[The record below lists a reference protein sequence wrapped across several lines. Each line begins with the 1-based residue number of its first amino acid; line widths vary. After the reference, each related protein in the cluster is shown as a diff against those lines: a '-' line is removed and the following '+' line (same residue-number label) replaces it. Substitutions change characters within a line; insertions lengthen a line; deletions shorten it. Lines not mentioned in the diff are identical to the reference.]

1 MEIGSRRDNGM
12 SKGRR
17 WHLKWGFSLITMLLL
32 VLLPATWSLAQE
44 PNAEKTP
51 VLNTIESL
59 APPDIQELFVNSSA
73 DVTTAPVRLDGQS
86 LFLVAAP
93 VVNPQSENRYPLSAQ
108 QRARE
113 VERRLHDMI
122 RAGLDPESL
131 KVTQEL
137 DQQSNQ
143 PIVRVNGQY
152 LMTVTSLDAQLQG
165 YSSASTRAREI
176 VRSVGAALQTYYAQ
190 RQPAYLKRQSRIAA
204 AIAVGGLLACWTM
217 GRMRSWLRW
226 RRNRI
231 SESLAQ
237 SEDIAAPENPEEPTT
252 ALRRRYREK
261 AQRGIIDLERALL
274 KVGQLTCGVLGL
286 YVILGLFPYTRWLQ
300 MLMLDLLK
308 LPIKLGILALV
319 TYWLLRLGTVW
330 VDRLFIA
337 LQEGAALAPERSQR
351 LGLRFSTFSHVVK
364 GVLYFVTFLIAV
376 IVALGSLGVRLGPL
390 LTGAGL
396 VGLAF
401 SLASQS
407 LIQDFINGFL
417 ILLED
422 QYGVGDVIVV
432 GDVWGFVENMNLRIT
447 QLRNEEG
454 RLITIPNSKVAV
466 VQNLSKEWS
475 RVDLMIPVA
484 LTADLNAALMLVE
497 RVANDLRQDTI
508 WGQLI
513 LEPPLLLGVD
523 HLDHAGATIRL
534 WIKTQPLKQWD
545 VAREYRRRLKLAF
558 EEAGITIGVPQQVV
572 HFSGSA
578 STNGNG
584 ASPMLHI
591 PVGAKEA

>member
-1 MEIGSRRDNGM
+1 MEIGSRRYNLM
-12 SKGRR
+12 SKRR
-17 WHLKWGFSLITMLLL
+17 WRHLKWGFSLITVLL
-32 VLLPATWSLAQE
+32 VLLPTTWSLAQE
-44 PNAEKTP
+44 PNVEKTP

-73 DVTTAPVRLDGQS
+73 DVTTAPVRLDGRS

-93 VVNPQSENRYPLSAQ
+93 VVNPQSANRYPLSAQ

-122 RAGLDPESL
+122 KAGLNPESL
-131 KVTQEL
+131 KVTQEF

-143 PIVRVNGQY
+143 PIVQVNGQY

-165 YSSASTRAREI
+165 YSNASTRAREI
-176 VRSVGAALQTYYAQ
+176 VRSVEDALQAYYAQ
-190 RQPAYLKRQSRIAA
+190 RRPAYLQRQSWIAVAIAA
-204 AIAVGGLLACWTM
+204 SSFLVYWTM
-217 GRMRSWLRW
+217 GWMRSWLRR

-237 SEDIAAPENPEEPTT
+237 SEDIAAQENPEEPTT
-252 ALRRRYREK
+252 ALRRRYREN

-274 KVGQLTCGVLGL
+274 KVGQLACGVLGL

-364 GVLYFVTFLIAV
+364 GVLYFVTFLIAL

-558 EEAGITIGVPQQVV
+558 EDAGIAIGVPQQVV
-572 HFSGSA
+572 HFSNSA
-578 STNGNG
+578 SGNGNG

-591 PVGAKEA
+591 PVGTKD